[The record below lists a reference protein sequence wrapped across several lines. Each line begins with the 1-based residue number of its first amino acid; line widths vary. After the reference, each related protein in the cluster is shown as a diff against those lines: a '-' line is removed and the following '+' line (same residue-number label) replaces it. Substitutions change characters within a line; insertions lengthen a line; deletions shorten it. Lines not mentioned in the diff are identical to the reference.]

1 MNGTRRPAG
10 AARSWLL
17 TFSDLIALL
26 LCFFVFQ
33 FATRGL
39 APARWQSVTNNFSAT
54 FSSGLTLPAVPLPLK
69 ACPAATPRYWA
80 AQIGQRLN
88 RTTGFADA
96 EVTAGTNGV
105 SIALPP
111 GADDAGLLAQVLAPY
126 GAALEIAAP
135 RGADLGL
142 AYDQARQLAA
152 GLAAAGF
159 KAPTRIVTDNGIQ
172 QLTLI
177 LTSLAPSCAGS

>member
-33 FATRGL
+33 FATRSL
-39 APARWQSVTNNFSAT
+39 APARWQTVTRHFSDT
-54 FSSGLTLPAVPLPLK
+54 FSSGMKLPAVPLPLK

-80 AQIGQRLN
+80 AQIGQRLK
-88 RTTGFADA
+88 RTPGFADA
-96 EVTAGTNGV
+96 QVTAGATGV
-105 SIALPP
+105 AIALPA
-111 GADDAGLLAQVLAPY
+111 GADDAGVLAQVLAPY
-126 GAALEIAAP
+126 GTTLEIAAP
-135 RGADLGL
+135 RGADLGP
-142 AYDQARQLAA
+142 AYDQARQLAS

-172 QLTLI
+172 HLTLI